1 MANGTSNGRRC
12 IRIIASKNDLDLTND
27 IKRLLKKDEQQE
39 IQCDLRFVN
48 LDSPAINCHRK
59 TLLLVSHKTSD
70 EQDKWRATVCNLL

>member
-12 IRIIASKNDLDLTND
+12 IRIIASKNDLDLANG

-48 LDSPAINCHRK
+48 LDNPQDLKKLLKRK
-59 TLLLVSHKTSD
+59 TVQL
-70 EQDKWRATVCNLL
+70 

>member
-12 IRIIASKNDLDLTND
+12 IRIIASKNDLDLANG

-48 LDSPAINCHRK
+48 LDNPQDLKKLLYRK
-59 TLLLVSHKTSD
+59 IVQL
-70 EQDKWRATVCNLL
+70 